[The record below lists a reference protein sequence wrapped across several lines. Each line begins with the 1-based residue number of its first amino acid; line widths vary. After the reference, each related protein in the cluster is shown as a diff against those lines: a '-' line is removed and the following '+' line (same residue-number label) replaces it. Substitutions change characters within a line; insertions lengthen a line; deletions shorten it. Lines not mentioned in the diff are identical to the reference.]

1 MNKSL
6 NNIIYEQLKKL
17 EITDYNDQI
26 IPGENLI
33 FFKKKINDK
42 IFPINLLYQ
51 TLEDKFVMRLICTY
65 LIPFKEPGKDFYQIL
80 EKLSSIC
87 ILGYLSFS
95 EENEQFYITYN
106 SQFVSKTEIFNQNDS
121 LETHLK
127 VSFDMIGM
135 NYHEIFDKKFVYLIS
150 FVFF

>member
-33 FFKKKINDK
+33 VFKKKINDK

-95 EENEQFYITYN
+95 EENEQFLITYN
-106 SQFVSKTEIFNQNDS
+106 SQFVSKTKIFNQNDS

-127 VSFDMIGM
+127 VSFDMIAM
-135 NYHEIFDKKFVYLIS
+135 NYREIFDKK
-150 FVFF
+150 

>member
-1 MNKSL
+1 MDKSI
-6 NNIIYEQLKKL
+6 NNFIYEKL
-17 EITDYNDQI
+17 QELDITDYNDQI
-26 IPGENLI
+26 IPGEYVI
-33 FFKKKINDK
+33 VFKKKMGEQT
-42 IFPINLLYQ
+42 FPINLLYQ
-51 TLEDKFVMRLICTY
+51 TLEDILVVRLVCTY
-65 LIPFKEPGKDFYQIL
+65 LIPFREPGKDFYQIL

-95 EENEQFYITYN
+95 EENEQFFITYN

-135 NYHEIFDKKFVYLIS
+135 NYHEIFDKK
-150 FVFF
+150 

>member
-33 FFKKKINDK
+33 VFKKKINDK

-80 EKLSSIC
+80 EK
-87 ILGYLSFS
+87 
-95 EENEQFYITYN
+95 
-106 SQFVSKTEIFNQNDS
+106 
-121 LETHLK
+121 
-127 VSFDMIGM
+127 
-135 NYHEIFDKKFVYLIS
+135 FDKK
-150 FVFF
+150 

>member
-33 FFKKKINDK
+33 VFKKKINDK

-106 SQFVSKTEIFNQNDS
+106 SQFVSKTKIFNQNDS

-135 NYHEIFDKKFVYLIS
+135 NYHEIFDKK
-150 FVFF
+150 

>member
-1 MNKSL
+1 MDKSI
-6 NNIIYEQLKKL
+6 NHFIYEQLKKL

-33 FFKKKINDK
+33 VFKKKINDK
-42 IFPINLLYQ
+42 IFLINLLYQ

-95 EENEQFYITYN
+95 EENEQFFITYN

-127 VSFDMIGM
+127 VSFDIIGM
-135 NYHEIFDKKFVYLIS
+135 NYHEIFDKK
-150 FVFF
+150 

>member
-33 FFKKKINDK
+33 VFKKKINDK

-95 EENEQFYITYN
+95 EENEQFFITYN
-106 SQFVSKTEIFNQNDS
+106 SQFVSKTQIFNQNDS
-121 LETHLK
+121 LDTHLK

-135 NYHEIFDKKFVYLIS
+135 NYHEIFDKK
-150 FVFF
+150 

>member
-33 FFKKKINDK
+33 VFKKKINDK

-95 EENEQFYITYN
+95 EENEQFFITYN

-121 LETHLK
+121 LNTHLK

-135 NYHEIFDKKFVYLIS
+135 NYHEIFDKK
-150 FVFF
+150 

>member
-33 FFKKKINDK
+33 VFKKKINDK

-95 EENEQFYITYN
+95 EENEQFFITYN

-121 LETHLK
+121 LETHIK
-127 VSFDMIGM
+127 VSFDMIAM
-135 NYHEIFDKKFVYLIS
+135 NYREIFDKK
-150 FVFF
+150 

>member
-33 FFKKKINDK
+33 VFKKKINDK

-127 VSFDMIGM
+127 VSFDMIAM
-135 NYHEIFDKKFVYLIS
+135 NYREIFDKK
-150 FVFF
+150 

>member
-33 FFKKKINDK
+33 VFKKKINDK

-95 EENEQFYITYN
+95 EENEQFFITYN

-135 NYHEIFDKKFVYLIS
+135 NYHEIFDKK
-150 FVFF
+150 

>member
-1 MNKSL
+1 MDKSI
-6 NNIIYEQLKKL
+6 NNFIYEKL
-17 EITDYNDQI
+17 QELDITDYNDQI

-33 FFKKKINDK
+33 VFKKKINDK
-42 IFPINLLYQ
+42 IFPINLIYQ

-95 EENEQFYITYN
+95 EENEQFFITYN

-135 NYHEIFDKKFVYLIS
+135 NYHEIFDKK
-150 FVFF
+150 

>member
-1 MNKSL
+1 MDKSI
-6 NNIIYEQLKKL
+6 NHFIYEQLKKL

-33 FFKKKINDK
+33 VFKKKINDK
-42 IFPINLLYQ
+42 IFLINLLYQ

-95 EENEQFYITYN
+95 EENEQFFITYN

-127 VSFDMIGM
+127 VSFDMIAM
-135 NYHEIFDKKFVYLIS
+135 NYREIFDKK
-150 FVFF
+150 